1 MPKHR
6 PTRLRFAAGAFAIV
20 ALSQWSISHGQNRPI
35 ERAERQRAEV
45 LGTDESA
52 GTTEV
57 REDDEEFGD
66 DTPLG
71 VDVAGLTLISHQDK
85 ATMDPGVADTIEID
99 PELPAPIGLTD
110 VLQPYIGEPL
120 SMALLGRLGKDIV
133 QAWRES
139 DYPLV
144 DVYFPE
150 QNITQGKIQVVV
162 REAVLGEKRQEGA
175 IHSRPQY
182 ILDNLR
188 IDPGDRINRRVVQAD
203 LDWLNENP
211 IRQVNVIYERGTED
225 GTSDIVIDVN
235 EEKQLTAYASF
246 ANTGVD
252 FTGENE
258 LSFGVNLANPWQTE
272 QAIGYQYTGDIDFD
286 SLNAHTLFYQNFLPW
301 RHTLS
306 LIGAY
311 VTSEARGLGPLG
323 LTGES
328 SQVSTEYRIP
338 LPRPD
343 WNRDWRHAFTAAFDY
358 KATNTDLIFGGV
370 NVFASDI
377 AIGQFRFEYEASFPD
392 PSGFTRFSAGLVAS
406 PGDLYGNNDDA
417 SFMLARPGSEADYFY
432 TFAEVEKLVRL
443 PRDWSLRLNTTAQ
456 ATSDRLAS
464 TEQLL
469 AGGYATV
476 RGYDE
481 SVVRADSG
489 AIFNVEIISP
499 PFSICDDMDDQW
511 NALVFYDAAAL
522 EIADKFPGEVSP
534 SLQSIGLGLN
544 CQFGDRGFARA
555 SYGWAIDHHGVP
567 VANQNDGRF
576 HFGVTLTY

>member
-6 PTRLRFAAGAFAIV
+6 PTRLRFAAGALAIV
-20 ALSQWSISHGQNRPI
+20 VSSVGSLSYAQNRPV

-45 LGTDESA
+45 LGSERSG
-52 GTTEV
+52 GTATV

-71 VDVAGLTLISHQDK
+71 VDVSGLRLISHQDK
-85 ATMDPGVADTIEID
+85 TTMDPGVSEVIDIDT
-99 PELPAPIGLTD
+99 ELPAPIGLNE

-120 SMALLGRLGKDIV
+120 SMALLGRLGRDIV
-133 QAWRES
+133 EAWRES

-175 IHSRPQY
+175 VHSRPEY
-182 ILDNLR
+182 ILENLR

-225 GTSDIVIDVN
+225 GTSDILVDVN
-235 EEKQLTAYASF
+235 EKKQLTAYTSF

-258 LSFGVNLANPWQTE
+258 FSFGFNLANPWQTE

-286 SLNAHTLFYQNFLPW
+286 SLNAHTLFYQKFLPW

-306 LIGAY
+306 IIGAY
-311 VTSEARGLGPLG
+311 VTSEAQGLGPLG

-328 SQVSTEYRIP
+328 SQLSTEYRIP

-377 AIGQFRFEYEASFPD
+377 AIGQFRFEYDASFPD
-392 PSGFTRFSAGLVAS
+392 RFGYSRFTAGLVGS
-406 PGDLYGNNDDA
+406 PGELYGNNDDT

-432 TFAEVEKLVRL
+432 GFVECEKLVRL
-443 PRDWSLRLNTTAQ
+443 PQDWSLRLNTNAQ
-456 ATSDRLAS
+456 ASGDRLAS

-489 AIFNVEIISP
+489 AIFNVEIITP
-499 PFSICDDMDDQW
+499 PFSLCDKAGDEW
-511 NALVFYDAAAL
+511 NAFVFYDGATL
-522 EIADKFPGEVSP
+522 NISDRLPGEVSP
-534 SLQSIGLGLN
+534 SLQSVGLGLN
-544 CQFGDRGFARA
+544 CQLSDRGFARA

-567 VANQNDGRF
+567 VANQGDGRF